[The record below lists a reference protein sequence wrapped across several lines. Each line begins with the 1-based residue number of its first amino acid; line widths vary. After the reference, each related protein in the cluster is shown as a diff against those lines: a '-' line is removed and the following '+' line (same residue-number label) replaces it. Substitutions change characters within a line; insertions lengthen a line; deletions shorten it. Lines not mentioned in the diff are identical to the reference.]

1 MKLPRRARVKIIASL
16 AGCHHDRLGKFRT
29 CVSTL
34 FPKVKVAANSRCS
47 LELFLFDTIFLPPYP
62 FPAQQHRNK
71 GFPRDEI
78 FLAKNI
84 SSAGKRY
91 IYIHVR
97 FLDDRVPIH
106 DGGTDRCGIQATSR
120 RSRHKERVDAR
131 EKGER
136 ERERKKRRRKR
147 GRDNSVYN
155 EGGIQIP
162 AVPSGNERLTG
173 TKGRKK
179 KEKRISSWRED
190 ERRGEEG
197 VKRAQ
202 RGRQGNISQSSK
214 SWGHHEWVLEE
225 GGENGI

>member
-91 IYIHVR
+91 IYIYIYTFDFWTIAFQFTMAERIDAVFR
-97 FLDDRVPIH
+97 RRVVDR
-106 DGGTDRCGIQATSR
+106 GTKNAWTRGKR
-120 RSRHKERVDAR
+120 AR
-131 EKGER
+131 EKER
-136 ERERKKRRRKR
+136 EKRREE
-147 GRDNSVYN
+147 S
-155 EGGIQIP
+155 EGEITPYITKVEFKFLRFRP
-162 AVPSGNERLTG
+162 G
-173 TKGRKK
+173 TN
-179 KEKRISSWRED
+179 D
-190 ERRGEEG
+190 
-197 VKRAQ
+197 
-202 RGRQGNISQSSK
+202 
-214 SWGHHEWVLEE
+214 
-225 GGENGI
+225 

>member
-91 IYIHVR
+91 IYIYIHVR

-131 EKGER
+131 EKDER
-136 ERERKKRRRKR
+136 ERERKKKR
-147 GRDNSVYN
+147 EARDNSVYN

-179 KEKRISSWRED
+179 KEKRISSWGED
-190 ERRGEEG
+190 ERG
-197 VKRAQ
+197 
-202 RGRQGNISQSSK
+202 
-214 SWGHHEWVLEE
+214 
-225 GGENGI
+225 GGEMRTKRQTGEYLTKLEILRPP